1 LNRTEQ
7 EPGALTST
15 ARTQRRQRAHVL
27 PVGLQGV
34 MANAVRLHQSGN
46 LLNAEALYRQ
56 VLEQVPDNPDALH
69 LAGVLAY
76 QTNRL
81 AEGAAKI
88 EEAIAI
94 DNLNAAYHDNL
105 SLCYRALGRTEDAL
119 RACRRAIALD
129 GRNPSTHL
137 NLAAALVDLDRP
149 KEARRALERA
159 IKRAPDYA
167 EAHNNL
173 ANLLLQFGEIEA
185 ALSHY
190 RKAAAARSGYLEPVA
205 NMARALAEAGR
216 YDESIANFQ
225 RIAEQSDADPTL
237 LTDYAN
243 ALHKAG
249 RSAEA
254 TDICER
260 ALKLNPA
267 SAKAVF
273 LHAFLQKEHGDLP
286 GAEKSYR
293 RAAELDPGLAE
304 IYNNLGNLL
313 YHAGRVDEALDC
325 YQTYVEKSDQKA
337 DGLLSQASCHIAL
350 GDSAKA
356 MELVEQALE
365 HEPDNVVALTRLVDL
380 GGTARADFSARL
392 EAAASRPDMARGD
405 KQRAAFALAH
415 YHDTQNN
422 WDAAFRWAE
431 DANALAREALPY
443 DPAIEEQWIERIMSV
458 FDRNFFD
465 TRPENMGIA
474 SETPVFIVGMPRSGT
489 TLVEQMLASHPA
501 MHGAGEREEIGRLA
515 SNLQAITKSYV
526 GYPDCVA
533 DFTPDMTIQAAQQ
546 YLDAV
551 GEKAGD
557 ALRITDKMPLNFR
570 QLGLISMLF
579 PKARVIH
586 CQRDPMDVCISCY
599 LLNFAGRMAF
609 ANDLQA
615 LGHYYRLYDRL
626 MAHWR
631 ATLPL
636 PMLEVRYEDL
646 VENFEGKARE
656 IVDFTGLDWD
666 EHCLRFH
673 ETRRTVLTSSKLQV
687 RQPLYSRSVGRWRHY
702 EAGLGPLR
710 EALGPL
716 AP

>member
-1 LNRTEQ
+1 M
-7 EPGALTST
+7 TST
-15 ARTQRRQRAHVL
+15 ARSQRRQRVHVL

-46 LLNAEALYRQ
+46 LQNAEALYGQ
-56 VLEQVPDNPDALH
+56 VLDQAPDNPDALH
-69 LAGVLAY
+69 LAGVLAF
-76 QTNRL
+76 QTNRP
-81 AEGAAKI
+81 AEGARRI
-88 EEAIAI
+88 EAAIAI
-94 DNLNAAYHDNL
+94 DGLNAAYHDNL
-105 SLCYRALGRTEDAL
+105 SLCYRALGRAEDAL

-137 NLAAALVDLDRP
+137 NLAAALVDLGRP
-149 KEARRALERA
+149 NEARRALERA

-173 ANLLLQFGEIEA
+173 GNLLVQSGEIDA

-190 RKAAAARSGYLEPVA
+190 RKATAARPGYLEPVG

-216 YDESIANFQ
+216 HEESITHFRQ
-225 RIAEQSDADPTL
+225 IAEQSDANAEQ

-243 ALHKAG
+243 VLHKAG

-254 TDICER
+254 VDICER
-260 ALKLNPA
+260 ALKLDPD

-273 LHAFLQKEHGDLP
+273 LQALLLKEHGDLP
-286 GAEKSYR
+286 GAERSYR
-293 RAAELDPGLAE
+293 RAAELDPDLAE
-304 IYNNLGNLL
+304 VHNNLGNLL

-325 YQTYVEKSDQKA
+325 YMAYVEKSDRKA
-337 DGLLSQASCHIAL
+337 GGLLSQASCHIAL
-350 GDSAKA
+350 GDSATA
-356 MELVEQALE
+356 MELVERALDL
-365 HEPDNVVALTRLVDL
+365 EPDNVVALTRLVDL
-380 GGTARADFSARL
+380 GGATRDDFSTRL
-392 EAAASRPDMARGD
+392 EAAASRPDMERGD

-415 YHDTQNN
+415 YHDKMNN

-443 DPAIEEQWIERIMSV
+443 NPEIEEQWIERLTTV
-458 FDRNFFD
+458 FDRAFFD
-465 TRPENMGIA
+465 GRPEGMGIA
-474 SETPVFIVGMPRSGT
+474 AETPIFIVGMPRSGT

-501 MHGAGEREEIGRLA
+501 VHGAGEREEIGRLA

-533 DFTPDMTIQAAQQ
+533 DFTPDMTVQAAQQ

-551 GEKAGD
+551 GEEAGD

-570 QLGLISMLF
+570 QLGLITMLF
-579 PKARVIH
+579 PNARVIH
-586 CQRDPMDVCISCY
+586 CRRDPMDVCLSCY
-599 LLNFAGRMAF
+599 LLGFAGRMAF
-609 ANDLQA
+609 AYDLQG

-631 ATLPL
+631 EVLPL
-636 PMLEVRYEDL
+636 RMFEVRYEDI
-646 VENFEGKARE
+646 VENFEAKSRE
-656 IVDFTGLDWD
+656 IVDFAGLDWD
-666 EHCLRFH
+666 DRCLRFH
-673 ETRRTVLTSSKLQV
+673 ETRRTVLTSSNLQV
-687 RQPLYSRSVGRWRHY
+687 RQPLYSSSVGRWRHY